1 MRHLVAQSR
10 LVATAAVVSRFA
22 PARSAA
28 NAVTREPRLEDT
40 EVAGVPCLLA
50 RPATGAPWPAIV
62 FVNGVTARGRDHP
75 AVVRLAYALGRTGH
89 LVLVPDPPGLAVGEV
104 GDDTVAGVTS
114 VATEVGD
121 RDDNRHGRVALLGV
135 SVGASLALLAAQD
148 ERLADRVS
156 VVAGI
161 APYTDLSRIV
171 HLATT
176 GQYPAAGGTVAYP
189 TPPFLLLV
197 VARSLALGLPAA
209 PDGARLRA
217 TLAAVEI
224 EDPDPLAGLRAIPP
238 DAVEPATRALIDLLL
253 NTDPAR
259 FPALYDGAPG
269 GCPRGHRQAL
279 ADRPRPPAAGAGR
292 DRSGADRQVLPAC
305 RDGGAGGCGGRRSD
319 HRDRHAGA
327 RHPGSLVRDGRGPP
341 APGRVWRP
349 GAGEGAAMSRVVR
362 RRRARS

>member
-40 EVAGVPCLLA
+40 QVAGVPCLLA
-50 RPATGAPWPAIV
+50 RPAAGAPWPTIV

-75 AVVRLAYALGRTGH
+75 AVVRLAYALARTGH
-89 LVLVPDPPGLAVGEV
+89 LVLVPDPPGLAVGEI

-114 VATEVGD
+114 VATEAAD
-121 RDDNRHGRVALLGV
+121 RDDDRHGRVALLGV

-148 ERLADRVS
+148 EGLAERVS

-176 GQYPAAGGTVAYP
+176 GQYPAAGGSLAYP

-197 VARSLALGLPAA
+197 VARSLLLGLPAA

-217 TLAAVEI
+217 VLAAVEI
-224 EDPDPLAGLRAIPP
+224 EDPDPLAGLRAILPGTV
-238 DAVEPATRALIDLLL
+238 APATCALIDLLL

-259 FPALYDGAPG
+259 FPALYDALPEAVRAGTTRLSPIVHGRRLRAPVEIAAA
-269 GCPRGHRQAL
+269 PTDKYFPLAETEAL
-279 ADRPRPPAAGAGR
+279 ADVAADVRITVTGTLAHAIPDLSFATVAELLRLDGFGVR
-292 DRSGADRQVLPAC
+292 VLEKA
-305 RDGGAGGCGGRRSD
+305 RR
-319 HRDRHAGA
+319 
-327 RHPGSLVRDGRGPP
+327 
-341 APGRVWRP
+341 
-349 GAGEGAAMSRVVR
+349 
-362 RRRARS
+362 

>member
-10 LVATAAVVSRFA
+10 LVAAAAVMSRFA

-50 RPATGAPWPAIV
+50 RPATGARWPAIV

-75 AVVRLAYALGRTGH
+75 AVIRLAYALGRTGH

-104 GDDTVAGVTS
+104 GDDTVAGVNS

-156 VVAGI
+156 VVAGL

-171 HLATT
+171 QLATT
-176 GQYPAAGGTVAYP
+176 GQYPAAGGNVAYP

-259 FPALYDGAPG
+259 FPALYDALPEAVRAGTARLSPIVHGRRLRAPVEIAAA
-269 GCPRGHRQAL
+269 PTDKYFPLAEAEAL
-279 ADRPRPPAAGAGR
+279 ADVAADVRITVTGTLAHAIPDLSFATIAELLRLDGFGVR
-292 DRSGADRQVLPAC
+292 VLEKA
-305 RDGGAGGCGGRRSD
+305 RR
-319 HRDRHAGA
+319 
-327 RHPGSLVRDGRGPP
+327 
-341 APGRVWRP
+341 
-349 GAGEGAAMSRVVR
+349 
-362 RRRARS
+362 

>member
-22 PARSAA
+22 PARWTA

-40 EVAGVPCLLA
+40 EVVGVPCLLA
-50 RPATGAPWPAIV
+50 RPATGARWPAIV

-89 LVLVPDPPGLAVGEV
+89 VVLVPDPPGLAVGEV

-114 VATEVGD
+114 VATEVAD

-176 GQYPAAGGTVAYP
+176 GQYPAAGGAVAFP

-197 VARSLALGLPAA
+197 VARSLVLGLPAA

-217 TLAAVEI
+217 ILAAVEI
-224 EDPDPLAGLRAIPP
+224 EDPDPLAGLRAIPQ

-259 FPALYDGAPG
+259 FPALYDALPEAVRDGTARLSPIVHGRRLRAPVEIAAA
-269 GCPRGHRQAL
+269 PTDKYFPLAETEAL
-279 ADRPRPPAAGAGR
+279 ADVAADVRITVTGTLAHAIPDLSFATVAELLRLDGFGVR
-292 DRSGADRQVLPAC
+292 VLEKA
-305 RDGGAGGCGGRRSD
+305 RR
-319 HRDRHAGA
+319 
-327 RHPGSLVRDGRGPP
+327 
-341 APGRVWRP
+341 
-349 GAGEGAAMSRVVR
+349 
-362 RRRARS
+362 